1 MREASDRWGLDVTE
15 FASLVFP
22 EGRSKIM
29 EETKKLTAARISKG
43 HIGERISKYERNT
56 LRDQQARE
64 VLGQRTNHRSLTRGR
79 LSPNPHL
86 HKDSKGMSEE
96 EKEDS
101 MPLWMKHKLA
111 IKEKLLGKA
120 WIPQKRISR
129 QAMEEVRYLRKQ
141 FPEEWTTDKLAKHF
155 NISSESVRR
164 ILRTDFQ
171 LSPERVAEQDEA
183 KERMRKEKVA
193 AALERL
199 KTERHARWLEIK
211 AERRQMRLSR
221 NPPVEGRIK
230 LGAPKRSIINE

>member
-1 MREASDRWGLDVTE
+1 MLSSTRKYLTSFVPAVYSNCNIQPLALSCNKQGFIRKLCVSRASLLSRPEAEVITSNDTSDIHQRSSIEDTKHVYTRSKDAFSDSNTMREASDRWGLDVTE

-141 FPEEWTTDKLAKHF
+141 
-155 NISSESVRR
+155 
-164 ILRTDFQ
+164 
-171 LSPERVAEQDEA
+171 
-183 KERMRKEKVA
+183 
-193 AALERL
+193 
-199 KTERHARWLEIK
+199 
-211 AERRQMRLSR
+211 
-221 NPPVEGRIK
+221 
-230 LGAPKRSIINE
+230 